1 MSIALWITLGI
12 IALWMG
18 LRFLPAG
25 IDQHRP
31 LIELI
36 ALIDFLAAP
45 VLAILTWSILIQAW
59 PQSVLAMIELTLISV
74 WRLAYRLPQPSLKT
88 YKPQNQMLDTAV
100 KANQTLH
107 PPVIT
112 VMTLNCKYGHA
123 SAKAIVDQV
132 ERAGVD
138 VLALQE
144 VNTALLRALHK
155 VGLRKSLPYLLEG
168 PKTGKDNGGR
178 NALFSRIKPVESR
191 ASSLDLAASAVP
203 QIGLK
208 LAGQT
213 VYISSVHLKS
223 PHRGAKEWGLGIEG
237 LPKLAEPGPAIILG
251 DCNANL
257 HHPTFRTMLNRSK
270 LQDASLSLRQGSHP
284 TFPANH
290 PFLPPMIEIDHIL
303 VSKSLIVKFLH
314 PCTIPGTDHRGLIA
328 GLAPDLQPQQKSEG
342 ETRSISVS

>member
-1 MSIALWITLGI
+1 MALRIILGI
-12 IALWMG
+12 IALWMA

-36 ALIDFLAAP
+36 ALTDFLAAP
-45 VLAILTWSILIQAW
+45 ILAILTWSILIQAW
-59 PQSVLAMIELTLISV
+59 PQSVVAMIELTLVSV
-74 WRLAYRLPQPSLKT
+74 WRLAYRLPKPSLKK
-88 YKPQNQMLDTAV
+88 YKVHQQVGDIEVETDQA
-100 KANQTLH
+100 LH
-107 PPVIT
+107 PPAMT

-123 SAKAIVDQV
+123 SARAIVDQV
-132 ERAGVD
+132 DRSGAD

-144 VNTALLRALHK
+144 VNTTLLRALHK
-155 VGLRKSLPYLLEG
+155 AGLRRSLPYLLEG

-178 NALFSRIKPVESR
+178 NALFSKTKPIWSE

-203 QIGLK
+203 RIGLK

-213 VYISSVHLKS
+213 VYVSSVHLKS

-257 HHPTFRTMLNRSK
+257 HHPTFRSMLNRSK
-270 LQDASLSLRQGSHP
+270 LQDASLSLRQGPHP

-303 VSKSLIVKFLH
+303 VSGSLIVKSLH

-328 GLAPDLQPQQKSEG
+328 DLAPDLPTTKE
-342 ETRSISVS
+342 I